1 MAETTKAKT
10 TRTKKA
16 TTKAKEEPAVTADI
30 VKDELVDARDE
41 QMKLL
46 SESNAMLMAQIEDM
60 KRQLAEVQAQKTQ
73 VIAYPADTERVQF
86 MWQAPVSDDNEVD
99 FGPGGMYGRIVGKTG
114 SFYVPKNE
122 LSRILSADVRSYLD
136 MRWLIV
142 LNGLTDEEREAMGVD
157 YAKGELLDK
166 KMFRTMIDSGEKLL
180 EIYPELCKQHKDIVA
195 KTYYETWLND
205 PKRIERDIVVKL
217 YKIDKNAAFQ
227 KIIEGMNAQE
237 LAD

>member
-16 TTKAKEEPAVTADI
+16 TTKAKEEAAATVDI
-30 VKDELVDARDE
+30 VKDGSVDVVDVRDE

-122 LSRILSADVRSYLD
+122 LSRILSADVRSYLE

-157 YAKGELLDK
+157 YTKGELLDK
-166 KMFRTMIDSGEKLL
+166 KMFRTMVDSGEKLL
-180 EIYPELCKQHKDIVA
+180 EVYP
-195 KTYYETWLND
+195 
-205 PKRIERDIVVKL
+205 KL

-227 KIIEGMNAQE
+227 RIIEGMNAMDI
-237 LAD
+237 AD